1 MSISRAQRIR
11 LGIFLTAGLF
21 LLAVFAAIPFGLR
34 LKNTTNTYIA
44 FFEGESLSGLE
55 QGATVKFSGVPI
67 GKVDKI
73 SYLPDDLSKVRVEMK
88 IQSDFP
94 MKVDMV
100 ATTGA
105 MGITGLKYIE
115 ITGGTNEAEVLKPG
129 AEIETKISTFSTIT
143 GKAESIVAKVE
154 LLLNHLN
161 EISNPDSLKGIKE
174 ILDNVSTI
182 TGEVK
187 GFVGETRPDIARITG
202 STNTLIT
209 RLDSIAQDIR
219 QITSRVEEN
228 ISGDRIAS
236 ALSQVDSAAAA
247 LKDVAENV
255 ALLVR
260 QSREDFTMT
269 MQNVR
274 QASENADQLTK
285 ILAENPSLLL
295 RSETQKERD
304 F

>member
-1 MSISRAQRIR
+1 MSLSRAQRVR
-11 LGIFLTAGLF
+11 LTAF
-21 LLAVFAAIPFGLR
+21 LIGGAFLAVVFTAIPFGFKV
-34 LKNTTNTYIA
+34 KNTTSTFIA
-44 FFEGESLSGLE
+44 FFTGESLSGLE

-67 GKVDKI
+67 GKVEKI
-73 SYLPDDLSKVRVEMK
+73 SYLPKDLKRVRVELK

-115 ITGGTNEAEVLKPG
+115 ITGGTNESAPLKPG
-129 AEIETKISTFSTIT
+129 SEITTKVSAFTNIS
-143 GKAESIVAKVE
+143 GKAEAIVAKVE

-161 EISNPDSLKGIKE
+161 EISNPDSLRGIKQ
-174 ILDNVSTI
+174 ILDNVAVI
-182 TGEVK
+182 TTDVQA
-187 GFVGETRPDIARITG
+187 FVSETRPQISLVTG
-202 STNTLIT
+202 STAQLIT
-209 RLDSIAQDIR
+209 RIDSISQDIR
-219 QITSRVEEN
+219 GVTREIELSMR
-228 ISGDRIAS
+228 GDRIGHT
-236 ALSQVDSAAAA
+236 LSQIDSAAIS
-247 LKDVAENV
+247 LRSVADNV

-260 QSREDFTMT
+260 QSREDFTLT
-269 MQNVR
+269 MQNIR

-295 RSETQKERD
+295 RSEAQKERE

>member
-1 MSISRAQRIR
+1 MSISRAQRAR
-11 LGIFLTAGLF
+11 LTVF
-21 LLAVFAAIPFGLR
+21 LLGGALLLALFVAIPFGFKM
-34 LKNTTNTYIA
+34 KNTTTTFIA
-44 FFEGESLSGLE
+44 FFSGESLSGLE

-67 GKVDKI
+67 GQVNKI
-73 SYLPDDLSKVRVEMK
+73 SYLPSDLKKVRVEMK

-115 ITGGTNEAEVLKPG
+115 ITGGTNEAAPLRPG
-129 AEIETKISTFSTIT
+129 SEIATKVSMFTNIT
-143 GKAESIVAKVE
+143 GKAEAIVAKVE

-161 EISNPDSLKGIKE
+161 EISNPDSLKSIKA
-174 ILDNVSTI
+174 ILDNVATI
-182 TGEVK
+182 TGDIE
-187 GFVGETRPDIARITG
+187 GFVGETRPEIARITG
-202 STNTLIT
+202 STSLLIT
-209 RLDSIAQDIR
+209 RLDSISQDIHGVTR
-219 QITSRVEEN
+219 QLETS
-228 ISGDRIAS
+228 ISGDRIGHTFA
-236 ALSQVDSAAAA
+236 QIDSAAIA
-247 LKDVAENV
+247 LRGVADNV

-260 QSREDFTMT
+260 QSREDFTLT

-285 ILAENPSLLL
+285 ILVENPSLLL
-295 RSETQKERD
+295 RSEAQKERD

>member
-1 MSISRAQRIR
+1 MSISRAQRAR
-11 LGIFLTAGLF
+11 LTVF
-21 LLAVFAAIPFGLR
+21 LLGGALLLALFVAIPFGFKM
-34 LKNTTNTYIA
+34 KNTTTTFIA
-44 FFEGESLSGLE
+44 FFTGESLSGLE

-67 GKVDKI
+67 GQVNKI
-73 SYLPDDLSKVRVEMK
+73 SYLPDDLKKVRVEMK

-115 ITGGTNEAEVLKPG
+115 ITGGTNEAAPLKPG
-129 AEIETKISTFSTIT
+129 AEIATKVSMFTNIT
-143 GKAESIVAKVE
+143 GKAEAIVAKVE

-161 EISNPDSLKGIKE
+161 EISDPDSLKSIKA

-182 TGEVK
+182 TGDIE
-187 GFVGETRPDIARITG
+187 GFVGETRPEIARITG
-202 STNTLIT
+202 SASLLIT
-209 RLDSIAQDIR
+209 RLDSISQDIHGVTR
-219 QITSRVEEN
+219 QLETS
-228 ISGDRIAS
+228 ISGDRIGHTFA
-236 ALSQVDSAAAA
+236 QIDSAAIS
-247 LKDVAENV
+247 LRGVADDI

-260 QSREDFTMT
+260 QSREDFTLT

-285 ILAENPSLLL
+285 ILVENPSLLL
-295 RSETQKERD
+295 RTEAQKERD

>member
-1 MSISRAQRIR
+1 MSISRAQRMR
-11 LGIFLTAGLF
+11 LGIFLTVGLL
-21 LLAVFAAIPFGLR
+21 LLALFIAIPFGFR
-34 LKNTTNTYIA
+34 LKNTTTTYIA

-73 SYLPDDLSKVRVEMK
+73 SYLPNDLQRVRVEMK

-115 ITGGTNEAEVLKPG
+115 ITGGTNEAAPLKPG
-129 AEIETKISTFSTIT
+129 EEIATKISTISHIT
-143 GKAESIVAKVE
+143 GKAEAIVAKVE

-161 EISNPDSLKGIKE
+161 EISNPDSIKGIKR
-174 ILDNVSTI
+174 IIDNVAGI
-182 TGEVK
+182 TDEVK
-187 GFVGETRPDIARITG
+187 GFVAETKPNIVRITG
-202 STNTLIT
+202 TTNHLVT

-219 QITSRVEEN
+219 GLTATLETSIR
-228 ISGDRIAS
+228 GDRIGNAIT
-236 ALSQVDSAAAA
+236 QIDSAATA
-247 LKDVAENV
+247 LKSVAENV

-260 QSREDFTMT
+260 QSREDVTATME
-269 MQNVR
+269 NIR
-274 QASENADQLTK
+274 QASENADQLTRN
-285 ILAENPSLLL
+285 LVENPSLLL
-295 RSETQKERD
+295 RSEAQKERE

>member
-1 MSISRAQRIR
+1 MSISRAQRVR
-11 LGIFLTAGLF
+11 LGVFLVIGL
-21 LLAVFAAIPFGLR
+21 LLLVLFAAIPFGFR
-34 LKNTTNTYIA
+34 LKNTTANFIA
-44 FFEGESLSGLE
+44 YFEGESLSGLE

-73 SYLPDDLSKVRVEMK
+73 SYLPKDLRRVRVEMK

-115 ITGGTNEAEVLKPG
+115 ITGGTNEAPALKPG
-129 AEIETKISTFSTIT
+129 AEITTKVSTFSTIT
-143 GKAESIVAKVE
+143 GKAEAIVAKVE

-161 EISNPDSLKGIKE
+161 EISNPDSLRGIKQ
-174 ILDNVSTI
+174 ILDNVAAI
-182 TGEVK
+182 TDDVQ
-187 GFVGETRPDIARITG
+187 GFVSETRPNITRLTG
-202 STNTLIT
+202 STNMLII
-209 RLDSIAQDIR
+209 RLDSISQDIKSVSAR
-219 QITSRVEEN
+219 LEEGLR
-228 ISGDRIAS
+228 GDRIGNV
-236 ALSQVDSAAAA
+236 LIQMDSAATAF
-247 LKDVAENV
+247 KKVAEDV
-255 ALLVR
+255 ALLVH
-260 QSREDFTMT
+260 QSREDFTMS
-269 MQNVR
+269 MQNIR

-295 RSETQKERD
+295 RSENQKERD

>member
-1 MSISRAQRIR
+1 MSISRAQRVR
-11 LGIFLTAGLF
+11 LGVFLIVGLL
-21 LLAVFAAIPFGLR
+21 LLALFVAIPLGFR
-34 LKNTTNTYIA
+34 VKNTTNTFIA
-44 FFEGESLSGLE
+44 YFEGESLSGLE

-73 SYLPDDLSKVRVEMK
+73 SYLPKDLQRVRVEMK
-88 IQSDFP
+88 IQGDFP

-115 ITGGTNEAEVLKPG
+115 ITGGTNEAQPLKPG
-129 AEIETKISTFSTIT
+129 AEITTKVSAFSTIT
-143 GKAESIVAKVE
+143 GKAEAIVAKVE

-161 EISNPDSLKGIKE
+161 EISNPDSLKGIKQ
-174 ILDNVSTI
+174 ILDNVATI
-182 TGEVK
+182 TEDVQ
-187 GFVGETRPDIARITG
+187 GFVSETRPDISNITG

-209 RLDSIAQDIR
+209 RLDSIAQDIKS
-219 QITSRVEEN
+219 ITAGVDAS
-228 ISGDRIAS
+228 ISGDR
-236 ALSQVDSAAAA
+236 LGHTFSQIDSAAMA
-247 LKDVAENV
+247 LKAVAENV
-255 ALLVR
+255 SLLVQ

-269 MQNVR
+269 MQNIR

-285 ILAENPSLLL
+285 ILVENPSLLL

>member
-1 MSISRAQRIR
+1 MSISRAQRVR
-11 LGIFLTAGLF
+11 LGVFLVAGLL
-21 LLAVFAAIPFGLR
+21 LLALFVAIPLGFR
-34 LKNTTNTYIA
+34 VKNTTNTFIA
-44 FFEGESLSGLE
+44 YFEGESLSGLE

-67 GKVDKI
+67 GKVEKI
-73 SYLPDDLSKVRVEMK
+73 RYLPNDLQRVRVEMK

-115 ITGGTNEAEVLKPG
+115 ITGGTNEAAPLKPG
-129 AEIETKISTFSTIT
+129 TEIATKISTFSTIT
-143 GKAESIVAKVE
+143 GKAEAIVAKVE

-161 EISNPDSLKGIKE
+161 EISNPDSVKGIKR
-174 ILDNVSTI
+174 IIDNVADI
-182 TGEVK
+182 TDDVK
-187 GFVGETRPDIARITG
+187 GFVAETRPDIARITG
-202 STNTLIT
+202 TTNLLIT
-209 RLDSIAQDIR
+209 RLDSIAQDIKGV
-219 QITSRVEEN
+219 TATLEES
-228 ISGDRIAS
+228 IRGDRIGNAIT
-236 ALSQVDSAAAA
+236 QIDSAATA
-247 LKDVAENV
+247 LRSVAENV

-260 QSREDFTMT
+260 QSREDVTVT

-274 QASENADQLTK
+274 QASENADQLTR
-285 ILAENPSLLL
+285 ILVENPSLLL

>member
-11 LGIFLTAGLF
+11 LGVFLVAGVL
-21 LLAVFAAIPFGLR
+21 LLALFAVIPLGFK
-34 LKNTTNTYIA
+34 LKNTTNSYIA
-44 FFEGESLSGLE
+44 YFEGESLSGLE

-67 GKVDKI
+67 GKVDHI
-73 SYLPDDLSKVRVEMK
+73 SYLPDDLSRVRVEIQ

-94 MKVDMV
+94 MKTDMV

-115 ITGGTNEAEVLKPG
+115 ITGGSNEAPTLEPG
-129 AEIETKISTFSTIT
+129 AEITTKVSAFSSIT
-143 GKAESIVAKVE
+143 GKAEAIVAKVE

-161 EISNPDSLKGIKE
+161 EISNPDSLRGIKQ
-174 ILDNVSTI
+174 ILDNVATI
-182 TGEVK
+182 TDDVQGL
-187 GFVGETRPDIARITG
+187 VGDVRPEISRITG
-202 STNTLIT
+202 TTT
-209 RLDSIAQDIR
+209 RFMERLDSVTQDIKSVTGR
-219 QITSRVEEN
+219 INESIQ
-228 ISGDRIAS
+228 GDRIGNTLA
-236 ALSQVDSAAAA
+236 QIDSAAVS
-247 LKDVAENV
+247 LRSVAENV

-285 ILAENPSLLL
+285 LLVENPSLLL
-295 RSETQKERD
+295 RSENQKERD

>member
-1 MSISRAQRIR
+1 MSISRAQRVR
-11 LGIFLTAGLF
+11 LGVFLVAGVL
-21 LLAVFAAIPFGLR
+21 LLALFAAIPLGFR

-67 GKVDKI
+67 GKVEKI
-73 SYLPDDLSKVRVEMK
+73 NYLPDDLKRVRVEMK

-94 MKVDMV
+94 MKTDMV

-115 ITGGTNEAEVLKPG
+115 VTGGTNEAAMLKPG
-129 AEIETKISTFSTIT
+129 AELATKVSTFSTIT
-143 GKAESIVAKVE
+143 GKAEEIVAKVE

-161 EISNPDSLKGIKE
+161 EISNPDSLRGIKE
-174 ILDNVSTI
+174 ILDNVATI
-182 TGEVK
+182 TRDVQ
-187 GFVGETRPDIARITG
+187 GFVNETRPEVSRIAGTTHTFMG
-202 STNTLIT
+202 
-209 RLDSIAQDIR
+209 RLDSIAQDVKS
-219 QITSRVEEN
+219 ITGRFDES
-228 ISGDRIAS
+228 ISGDRIGKM
-236 ALSQVDSAAAA
+236 LSQVDSAAIA
-247 LKDVAENV
+247 LRSVAENV
-255 ALLVR
+255 ALLVQ
-260 QSREDFTMT
+260 QSREDITAT

-285 ILAENPSLLL
+285 VLMENPSLLL
-295 RSETQKERD
+295 RSENQKERD